1 MSALELGKYV
11 HRGLAHKRV
20 VLIQC
25 QSWAAVLC
33 EVAEI
38 RYWQTDIQ
46 TKYCNH
52 RCACVCV
59 CVCVH
64 AECWNWSHGG
74 GAKPLP
80 LCTTDPSLETYWLAT
95 IYIVTTRTVR
105 LATTPIATISI
116 LEWLPFLASSLTVCI
131 TFHTPSEHLD
141 TYIPSPL
148 WIYYYW
154 WEGYTVQ

>member
-59 CVCVH
+59 CVCV
-64 AECWNWSHGG
+64 CM
-74 GAKPLP
+74 
-80 LCTTDPSLETYWLAT
+80 PSVEIDRMEVVLN
-95 IYIVTTRTVR
+95 
-105 LATTPIATISI
+105 
-116 LEWLPFLASSLTVCI
+116 
-131 TFHTPSEHLD
+131 
-141 TYIPSPL
+141 PSPC
-148 WIYYYW
+148 
-154 WEGYTVQ
+154 VQQTHP